1 MLDKLSFI
9 FQPAVFS
16 ANTHSY
22 VRKGSRSI
30 SSASLSKGSAKIS
43 TGQQSAPAW
52 TPLRPATQCEE
63 EVRVHHSTVDMK
75 SIRVLSLLL
84 LTSAHICS
92 PGGGN
97 HSYMSVLLGYDWFW
111 YDESELKV
119 FYKSSCIH
127 FHLLVS
133 GFLPFSVSRAGW
145 KNLPPLP

>member
-1 MLDKLSFI
+1 MDKNLRLLDKLSFI

-52 TPLRPATQCEE
+52 TPLRPATRFESKE
-63 EVRVHHSTVDMK
+63 EVRVHHGTVDMK
-75 SIRVLSLLL
+75 SIRVLALLL
-84 LTSAHICS
+84 LASAHMCS

-97 HSYMSVLLGYDWFW
+97 HSYMSVLLGYDWF
-111 YDESELKV
+111 
-119 FYKSSCIH
+119 
-127 FHLLVS
+127 
-133 GFLPFSVSRAGW
+133 
-145 KNLPPLP
+145 